1 MPRLGRVAWLL
12 AGAAGCA
19 SPKPSPAPTP
29 APAPAGAAVP
39 VPTPAPPPAAEA
51 APHVP
56 VAEQRDS
63 ATPRRRLTTSVR
75 LAFVGDIN
83 LGTATLT
90 GGVPPD
96 SGRALLAAARPALS
110 GDLVIG
116 NFEGVLAD
124 SGETEKCGKKKAV
137 VWRGFKAADSA
148 ATSAGRASAGTERR
162 RTVRLSEPAPSPHRK
177 SPRSQSKARKPAPA
191 GCYAF
196 LTPTF
201 LAPRLAEAGFT
212 HLNLANNHANDFGLD
227 GRGSTEATL
236 ASLRLATYGPLGRIA
251 VDTVRRA
258 DAMTIVGVIGFTTY
272 PFAYDL
278 LDIPASV
285 ATVDSLRR
293 RVDVLVV
300 TFHGGAEGAAA
311 VNVPVVAESLGREP
325 RGDLRAWAHAV
336 IDAGAD
342 VVVGHGPHVLR
353 GIEFWKGKPIVYSLG
368 NFATYRGFNLAGP
381 QALTGVLQLDLAGDG
396 HLEHARLVPMR
407 QVPLQGPAPDPDA
420 TAAALVRRLSEED
433 FGITAARIEDDGV
446 ITPP

>member
-1 MPRLGRVAWLL
+1 VQPD
-12 AGAAGCA
+12 
-19 SPKPSPAPTP
+19 ST
-29 APAPAGAAVP
+29 
-39 VPTPAPPPAAEA
+39 EA
-51 APHVP
+51 H
-56 VAEQRDS
+56 RH
-63 ATPRRRLTTSVR
+63 LTTSVR
-75 LAFVGDIN
+75 LALVGDIN
-83 LGTATLT
+83 LGTATLP

-96 SGRALLAAARPALS
+96 SGRALLAAARPALN

-124 SGETEKCGKKKAV
+124 SGETEKCGKKRAV
-137 VWRGFKAADSA
+137 VWRGFTAADSA
-148 ATSAGRASAGTERR
+148 AAGAGAGRAGAGTERR
-162 RTVRLSEPAPSPHRK
+162 RTVRLSEPAPSVHRK
-177 SPRSQSKARKPAPA
+177 SPRSRSAAKKPTPKPA

-201 LAPRLAEAGFT
+201 LAPRLSESGFT
-212 HLNLANNHANDFGLD
+212 HLNLANNHANDFGLA

-236 ASLRLATYGPLGRIA
+236 ARLGLTTYGPLGRVV

-258 DAMTIVGVIGFTTY
+258 DALTIVGVIGFTTY

-293 RVDVLVV
+293 LVDVLVV

-381 QALTGVLQLDLAGDG
+381 QALTGVLQLELAGDG
-396 HLEHARLVPMR
+396 HRAQARLVPMR
-407 QVPLQGPAPDPDA
+407 QLPLQGPAPDPDA
-420 TAAALVRRLSEED
+420 AAVMLLRRLSEED
-433 FGITAARIEDDGV
+433 FGAAAARIADDGT